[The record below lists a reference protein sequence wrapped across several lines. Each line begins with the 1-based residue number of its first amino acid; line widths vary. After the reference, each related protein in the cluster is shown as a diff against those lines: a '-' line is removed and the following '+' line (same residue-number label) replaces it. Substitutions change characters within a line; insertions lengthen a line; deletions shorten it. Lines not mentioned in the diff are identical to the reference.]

1 MSTKNDRPHAVERK
15 MEKQI
20 TTKVNSFR
28 DFSSGYR
35 QQNGSPSIFT
45 GLEERRTE
53 RYGILLTRIIFSVGF
68 GIVEYLCLVYG
79 RSGQHHSFTKIA
91 PKDSVPHVNRR
102 HIQNGF
108 LKGPKTYSVL
118 CKYIP
123 KLTYLKKGYYNIGI
137 EVKEIFAVVK

>member
-1 MSTKNDRPHAVERK
+1 MAPRPFSQAWKKEEQRD
-15 MEKQI
+15 MGYYLREL
-20 TTKVNSFR
+20 SFR
-28 DFSSGYR
+28 LD
-35 QQNGSPSIFT
+35 
-45 GLEERRTE
+45 LE
-53 RYGILLTRIIFSVGF
+53 V
-68 GIVEYLCLVYG
+68 VEYLCLVYG